1 MPLSPDRPAIRVF
14 RKGDPLTAD
23 RFNELQGA
31 VITDIQIHGPPGTR
45 TIRKGNSLAIFL
57 PTQPAAPPG
66 VFWVQVA
73 GDETGIGYYYGNV
86 LMPPV
91 ATLNPLSP
99 APGDNGEP
107 NTEEIVILN
116 TGPLETG
123 HVLTDTTD
131 GPVSVTD
138 FLATW
143 WGMTNEDPPRRV
155 ARIFGLNPYEC
166 SGGGEEMEAM
176 VADDNDPGTEL
187 DDGTY

>member
-1 MPLSPDRPAIRVF
+1 M
-14 RKGDPLTAD
+14 
-23 RFNELQGA
+23 
-31 VITDIQIHGPPGTR
+31 
-45 TIRKGNSLAIFL
+45 
-57 PTQPAAPPG
+57 
-66 VFWVQVA
+66 
-73 GDETGIGYYYGNV
+73 
-86 LMPPV
+86 
-91 ATLNPLSP
+91 PLSP

-143 WGMTNEDPPRRV
+143 WGVTNEDPPRRV

-166 SGGGEEMEAM
+166 STSEEPEPEAM
-176 VADDNDPGTEL
+176 VADDNVEGTNI
-187 DDGTY
+187 DDGII